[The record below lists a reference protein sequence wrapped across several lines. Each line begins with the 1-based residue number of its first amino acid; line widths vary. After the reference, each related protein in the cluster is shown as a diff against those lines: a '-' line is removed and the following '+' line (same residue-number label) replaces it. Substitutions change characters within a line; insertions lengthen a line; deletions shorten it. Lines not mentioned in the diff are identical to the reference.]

1 MKNTSVKIPLFIFIT
16 GFLLNLI
23 WENLQAPFY
32 EEFDFSFKHFMYCF
46 YASLI
51 DGIVIILMYFSA
63 AFFFHKINWL
73 NKQTLKTI
81 IFLALAGFVIAVIFE
96 SWALT
101 NKEWSYASKMPRLPF
116 TKIAILPVL
125 QMMLLPFITFYFAK
139 KYFIKR
145 KKIQQQI

>member
-1 MKNTSVKIPLFIFIT
+1 M
-16 GFLLNLI
+16 LNLI

-32 EEFDFSFKHFMYCF
+32 EGFDFTFKHFMYCL

-51 DGIVIILMYFSA
+51 DALVILFMYFSSA
-63 AFFFHKINWL
+63 LFLHKMNWL
-73 NKQTLKTI
+73 TKLTLKTI
-81 IFLALAGFVIAVIFE
+81 VVLALAGFIIAIIFE
-96 SWALT
+96 KWALT

-125 QMMLLPFITFYFAK
+125 QMMLLPSITFYFAK